1 MSVQSAARI
10 ARPGLARQL
19 ADGFDAGAVVLV
31 AGAGYGKTTALE
43 EAIELSGRHA
53 VWLACG
59 DAGGEAGRLLLAA
72 VEGLR
77 AAVPGLADVVG
88 DKLASALE
96 PVDVRSATAGL
107 LAELERLLV
116 EPLVIVFDDAEEL
129 EGDATALAMVE
140 QLLGAREAPLA
151 LAVATRRELDLKLA
165 KRRASG
171 RLIEAGPAE
180 LSFTAS
186 QCEELLRARHGRE
199 VSAEEVETVLA
210 ASEGWPMGVALS
222 GLAGPVDAG
231 AASRGELFGYLAE
244 EVFDQLEPE
253 LRLLLAESSVPDVLT
268 PELVADLG
276 LPPDF
281 LADAERLGLF
291 IRVRPSG
298 KSTYHPL
305 FRDFLRGRLAELRDA
320 DERAELHAR
329 AARSLA
335 EAGRAADAIEHWLAA
350 ERHDDALAALAVAGP
365 HLARTSPDSLR
376 AWLEALPPEFR
387 DRPDYVFLDAQLLWG
402 AGQHERVEEPLRR
415 AVAGFADAGNH
426 DQAWLARIFLA
437 DTLLFTGAFDKVAG
451 VAAGWEEA
459 DTPIAAAA
467 ATGVAWFQVVAFASL
482 GQKEEADR
490 LRQRLWRDP
499 EAAVHFSFLDVL
511 PGAGFSFAAG
521 ESDLAVELLR
531 ATIVQLELD
540 DPFGRLPYAL
550 GMMLV
555 IMRSLGWR
563 EEVPAWIERCE
574 RESERVGLGFAL
586 RDFRLQRA
594 SWLAEHGDL
603 ARAEAELARA
613 GRREGTGWRKV
624 YEAEAEAHVALLRG
638 DNETAV
644 TAAQRALEAI
654 APGPTPWLTLAA
666 VEMAEVLLDAGAPAA
681 AAAAIA
687 ATMAEN
693 DVRFPAERGRLHRAW
708 MLAARACIEHAT
720 GEPEAASATLRACW
734 DEAGGEASKMV
745 RGRWPRIRPVLWQA
759 LSDGVIESE
768 EVLPAM
774 QDAFP
779 GGEALVAMV
788 DHPEP
793 VVRRAALLTALNAGH
808 PALLA
813 RLEELGEDED
823 EQVAAAV
830 AATGERLRDS
840 PPPLRFELLGGF
852 RVRRAGWELDEAAWQ
867 RPMAARV
874 VRFLLIQ
881 GQAAVPEDALF
892 DAFWSDR
899 PADSARQHL
908 AVAVSRARKVLD
920 LPGAEQSVIEVRER
934 TYRLALRE
942 RDSVDFLQFEGAVAE
957 ALADGGS
964 GRRAALERAA
974 ELWCGEPLPEDR
986 YAEWSAAWRERL
998 LGTYSDLLCAQIASH
1013 AAAADH
1019 DQVIRSARLLL
1030 AVDPLNESGHRAL
1043 MIAYRRTG
1051 RTSHALRQYLECR
1064 RALVVELGVEP
1075 AAETSQLQARI
1086 LAGELV

>member
-1 MSVQSAARI
+1 MSVQAAARI
-10 ARPGLARQL
+10 ARPALARRVC
-19 ADGFDAGAVVLV
+19 DGFDAGSVVLV

-43 EAIELSGRHA
+43 EAIERSERRA
-53 VWLACG
+53 IWLACG
-59 DAGGEAGRLLLAA
+59 DAGGEAGRLLQAA

-77 AAVPGLADVVG
+77 ATAPGLADVVG
-88 DKLASALE
+88 DAIASALE
-96 PVDVRSATAGL
+96 PVDVRSATAAL
-107 LAELERLLV
+107 IADLERLLV

-129 EGDATALAMVE
+129 EEDATALAMIE
-140 QLLGAREAPLA
+140 ALLGVREAPLA
-151 LAVATRRELDLKLA
+151 VAIATRRPLDLKLA
-165 KRRASG
+165 KLRASG
-171 RLIEAGPAE
+171 RLIEIGPAE
-180 LSFTAS
+180 LGFTAS
-186 QCEELLRARHGRE
+186 QCEELLRIRHGRE
-199 VSAEEVETVLA
+199 VSPEEVEAVLA
-210 ASEGWPMGVALS
+210 ASEGWPMGVALT
-222 GLAGPVDAG
+222 GVAG
-231 AASRGELFGYLAE
+231 AVDPVTASQEELFGYLAE
-244 EVFDQLEPE
+244 EVFDQLDPE
-253 LRLLLAESSVPDVLT
+253 MRLHLVDSSVPDALT
-268 PELVADLG
+268 PELVVDLG
-276 LPPDF
+276 LPAGF
-281 LADAERLGLF
+281 LEEAERSGLF
-291 IRVRPSG
+291 LRVRPSG
-298 KSTYHPL
+298 KRTYHPL
-305 FRDFLRGRLAELRDA
+305 FRDFLRGRHQQLRSEG
-320 DERAELHAR
+320 ERAELHAR
-329 AARSLA
+329 AAESLA
-335 EAGRAADAIEHWLAA
+335 GAGRSADAIGHWLAA
-350 ERHDDALAALAVAGP
+350 ERFDQALAALAVAGP
-365 HLARTSPDSLR
+365 HLARTSPDSLG
-376 AWLEALPPEFR
+376 AWLAALPPEFR

-415 AVAGFADAGNH
+415 AVAGFAEAGDH

-437 DTLLFTGAFDKVAG
+437 DTLLFTGAFDKVAA

-459 DTPIAAAA
+459 ETPIAAAA

-482 GQKEEADR
+482 GRKEEADE
-490 LRQRLWRDP
+490 LRERLWRDP
-499 EAAVHFSFLDVL
+499 AAAAHFSFLDVL

-521 ESDLAVELLR
+521 ESELALELLR
-531 ATIVQLELD
+531 ATIAQLELD

-603 ARAEAELARA
+603 ARAEALLARA

-638 DNETAV
+638 DNEAAV
-644 TAAQRALEAI
+644 TAAQRALDAI

-666 VEMAEVLLDAGAPAA
+666 VEMSEVLLDAGAPDA

-693 DVRFPAERGRLHRAW
+693 DLRFPAERGRLHRAW

-720 GEPEAASATLRACW
+720 GEPEAASATLRSCW

-759 LSDGVIESE
+759 LSDGVIQPD

-774 QDAFP
+774 QGAFP

-793 VVRRAALLTALNAGH
+793 EVRRAALLTALSAGH
-808 PALLA
+808 PELLA
-813 RLEELGEDED
+813 RLEELGEDAD

-830 AATGERLRDS
+830 AATSERLRHS

-881 GQAAVPEDALF
+881 GSAAVPEDALF

-899 PADSARQHL
+899 PADTARQHL

-942 RDSVDFLQFEGAVAE
+942 RDSVDFLQFEAAVAE
-957 ALADGGS
+957 ALADGGA

-986 YAEWSAAWRERL
+986 YAEWSAPWRERL
-998 LGTYSDLLCAQIASH
+998 QGTYSDLLCALIASY

-1019 DQVIRSARLLL
+1019 DRVILTARRLLT
-1030 AVDPLNESGHRAL
+1030 VDPLNESGHRAL
-1043 MIAYRRTG
+1043 MIAYGRTG

-1064 RALVVELGVEP
+1064 RALVVDLGVEP
-1075 AAETSQLQARI
+1075 SAETSRLQARI
-1086 LAGELV
+1086 LAGEAV